1 MAVEVQDAA
10 YLFLNR
16 STLCNH
22 ASTPFLHSYL
32 HDVES
37 LFWIGFYA
45 LFSTVPAK
53 YPKPQLALRV
63 EQRRLFNAFFPRC
76 LEGSA
81 ERRHFFVLEQFKD
94 DTVKALP
101 TEYKSVVKVLLSIH
115 EVLVDHYEKVE
126 NLKGFPQHE
135 QFNQVYGTE
144 QPGGL
149 LAPFEAATK
158 EAYSGDTQSL
168 FSDDP
173 IIITRPVQAP
183 VYRET
188 TDDGDRDDEQTY
200 IFDESEQTEGLAD
213 DEEPPSKMRRKNGKT
228 KEKAAGRSHHWS
240 LKQESVEGTHSGE
253 KRKRSL

>member
-16 STLCNH
+16 STLRNR
-22 ASTPFLHSYL
+22 ASIPFLHNYL

-37 LFWIGFYA
+37 LFWIGFHA
-45 LFSTVPAK
+45 LFSTVPAN
-53 YPKPQLALRV
+53 YPKAQLALRV
-63 EQRRLFNAFFPRC
+63 EQRRLFNAFFPHR
-76 LEGSA
+76 LAGSA

-94 DTVKALP
+94 DAVKALP

-115 EVLVDHYEKVE
+115 EVLVDHYDKVE

-144 QPGGL
+144 PPGGM
-149 LAPFEAATK
+149 LAPFEAAAK

-173 IIITRPVQAP
+173 IIVTRPPRAP

-188 TDDGDRDDEQTY
+188 TDDGDRDDDQTY
-200 IFDESEQTEGLAD
+200 IFDESEQTESSAD
-213 DEEPPSKMRRKNGKT
+213 DEEPPSKVRRKNGKT
-228 KEKAAGRSHHWS
+228 KEKVAGSSHHTS
-240 LKQESVEGTHSGE
+240 FKQDSVKGTRNGE
-253 KRKRSL
+253 KRKNPW